1 MLDTQFPR
9 PIGDIGNPATF
20 TRLGIAAR
28 HMIVR
33 GAHAD
38 DIVRGDRQ
46 RWLADFVSA
55 AQALAQ
61 EGCTLITTTCGFL
74 AEFQPLLQQA
84 VRVPVLSSALLQC
97 AAHAPCGI
105 VTFDASALTPS
116 VLDAVGV
123 PPGTPVEGLTPG
135 CELQRVIYGDQLQ
148 LDTTLACA
156 DVVLAA
162 QRLCRRHPGLTTLV
176 LECAN
181 MPPYREA
188 VAQATGCTVFDA
200 LTLVQ
205 TAWHG

>member
-1 MLDTQFPR
+1 MLDTRFPR
-9 PIGDIGNPATF
+9 PIGDIGNPETF
-20 TRLGIAAR
+20 ARLGIAAR

-46 RWLADFVSA
+46 RWLADFAAA
-55 AQALAQ
+55 AQALVR

-74 AEFQPLLQQA
+74 AECQPQLQDA
-84 VRVPVLSSALLQC
+84 VPVPVLSSALLQC
-97 AAHAPCGI
+97 ATHAPCGI
-105 VTFDASALTPS
+105 VTFDAAALTTA

-123 PPGTPVEGLTPG
+123 PPSTPVEGLAHG
-135 CELQRVIYGDQLQ
+135 CELQRVIYGDLQ
-148 LDTTLACA
+148 RLDSTLACA
-156 DVVLAA
+156 DVVQAA
-162 QRLCRRHPGLTTLV
+162 QRLCQRRPDLTTLV

-188 VAQATGCTVFDA
+188 VAQATGCKVLDA

-205 TAWHG
+205 AAWHG